1 MFSNNRKSY
10 SSNDFLL
17 KLIKRWKKSLD
28 DKNIIGPVPSDMF
41 KTFDCI
47 LCNFFVAKLHAC
59 IAYMD
64 IKHLCILIFEKRK
77 YGVKITGTESLLRIL
92 LSGLLQAF
100 ILGPINL
107 FINKLLFFIN
117 EVKLTNFGNANNA
130 NAKCK

>member
-1 MFSNNRKSY
+1 
-10 SSNDFLL
+10 
-17 KLIKRWKKSLD
+17 
-28 DKNIIGPVPSDMF
+28 
-41 KTFDCI
+41 
-47 LCNFFVAKLHAC
+47 
-59 IAYMD
+59 MD
-64 IKHLCILIFEKRK
+64 IKHLYILIFEKRK